1 MNHCGTKT
9 IETDR
14 LILRQFRLSDAEV
27 AFRNWMSDDKVTVFL
42 TWPTHKDVG
51 VSEQIIRE
59 WIDQYEKKDNYQW
72 AIVL

>member
-1 MNHCGTKT
+1 MNHCGTKI

-42 TWPTHKDVG
+42 TWPTHKDVS
-51 VSEQIIRE
+51 VSE
-59 WIDQYEKKDNYQW
+59 
-72 AIVL
+72 